1 MHALLHPWS
10 EAFMQRALLEL
21 VLLGTVGGIVGCWVL
36 FYELA
41 YSAESLAHALFPGL
55 VAAALL
61 GLPLLAG
68 GAAGVAAAAVGIALV
83 RRVPLLGG
91 DASVAVVITTLF
103 GLGVLLALR
112 PATPPGL
119 NSLLFGDLLG
129 VTRADLISSA
139 VLAVAVGV
147 ALVALHRPLLLVG
160 FDRTTAR
167 AFGARTLLVD
177 LALLGLIAVAIVIGV
192 RALGNL
198 LVLALLVGPA
208 ATARLLVRRMTSLM
222 SLAAA
227 VALAASVGG
236 LYLSYYASVAAGA
249 SVAAVMVATYVVV
262 LAARS
267 AAPSSWTS
275 RQRERGAAATV
286 PSGVSRRGGHA
297 SKRC

>member
-10 EAFMQRALLEL
+10 ETFMQLALLEL
-21 VLLGTVGGIVGCWVL
+21 VFLGVVGGIVGCWIL

-68 GAAGVAAAAVGIALV
+68 GVAGVAGAAVGIALV
-83 RRVPLLGG
+83 RRIPSLGG
-91 DASVAVVITTLF
+91 DASVAVVITSLF
-103 GLGVLLALR
+103 GLGVLLALT

-119 NSLLFGDLLG
+119 NGLLFGDLLG
-129 VTRADLISSA
+129 VTRADVVASGVLA
-139 VLAVAVGV
+139 VLAGT

-160 FDRTTAR
+160 FDRTTAG
-167 AFGARTLLVD
+167 AFGARPTLVD

-208 ATARLLVRRMTSLM
+208 ATARLLVRRMAKLM
-222 SLAAA
+222 ALAAA
-227 VALAASVGG
+227 VAIGASVGG
-236 LYLSYYASVAAGA
+236 LYLSYYASIAAGA
-249 SVAAVMVATYVVV
+249 AVAAVMVATYVVA
-262 LAARS
+262 LAAR
-267 AAPSSWTS
+267 
-275 RQRERGAAATV
+275 AAARAT
-286 PSGVSRRGGHA
+286 
-297 SKRC
+297 

>member
-1 MHALLHPWS
+1 MHALVHPWS
-10 EAFMQRALLEL
+10 ETFMQLAVLEL
-21 VLLGTVGGIVGCWVL
+21 VLLGVVGAIVGCWIL

-68 GAAGVAAAAVGIALV
+68 GAAGVTAAAIGIALV
-83 RRVPLLGG
+83 RRVPTLGG
-91 DASVAVVITTLF
+91 DAAVAVVITSLF
-103 GLGVLLALR
+103 GLGVLLALT

-119 NSLLFGDLLG
+119 NGLLFGDPLG
-129 VTRADLISSA
+129 VTRGDVLASA
-139 VLAVAVGV
+139 VLAVAAGG

-160 FDRTTAR
+160 FDRATAG
-167 AFGARTLLVD
+167 AFGARSLLVD

-208 ATARLLVRRMTSLM
+208 ATARLFVRRMVRLM
-222 SLAAA
+222 ALA
-227 VALAASVGG
+227 VALAVGAAVGG

-249 SVAAVMVATYVVV
+249 SVAAVTVGTYVVA
-262 LAARS
+262 LAARAALS
-267 AAPSSWTS
+267 ARPARARPGT
-275 RQRERGAAATV
+275 ATR
-286 PSGVSRRGGHA
+286 PTPTTPPPPT
-297 SKRC
+297 

>member
-103 GLGVLLALR
+103 GLGVLIALR

-119 NSLLFGDLLG
+119 NALLFGDLLG
-129 VTRADLISSA
+129 VTREDIVSSA
-139 VLAVAVGV
+139 VLAVAAGV

-160 FDRTTAR
+160 FDRTTSQ
-167 AFGARTLLVD
+167 AFGAQPLLVD

-222 SLAAA
+222 ALAAV

-236 LYLSYYASVAAGA
+236 LYLSYYASIAAGA
-249 SVAAVMVATYVVV
+249 SVAVVTVSTYVAV
-262 LAARS
+262 LAVR
-267 AAPSSWTS
+267 AAFTPT
-275 RQRERGAAATV
+275 RRTV
-286 PSGVSRRGGHA
+286 GGYP
-297 SKRC
+297 